1 MRKLKLINI
10 LQSLLILGLLL
21 GIGYLLLFWKN
32 KQDET
37 IPVSLEPQNTESDE
51 MLSASENCYETTGEK
66 ILLRDSA
73 YGEIWIPVLADVP
86 ACTYQT
92 EQFVTRNHLTYYL
105 EDNKIISKMGIDVS
119 SHQGEIDWQA
129 VKSAGVEFVM
139 IRAGYRGYTEGILTE
154 DEYFRRNIQ
163 GAEEAGLDIGV
174 YFYSQAINPEEAV
187 EEAEM
192 TLNLINGMDLTYPV
206 VYDWEIVTT
215 DTARTDNISVET
227 LTDCSIAFCER
238 IRQAGYEPM
247 IYQNKRTS
255 LLKLDLPELTD
266 YDFWLAEYNS
276 QATYYYHYQMWQY
289 ASDGKI
295 PGISGDVDINI
306 CFKDYTSKESDGT

>member
-163 GAEEAGLDIGV
+163 GAKDAGLDIGV